1 MLRSK
6 YRNIIPNESEEKKN
20 KDKSAYCETYDIGG
34 MNNKVRLVIKSL
46 YTEKSNFDIHGNF
59 LYQIKNNSHFEIE
72 SELDFSKSSHY
83 RTQEKNTFEP
93 NKTLFISH
101 IEPFQDLNKSIT
113 KEKTKKEEEDEDGI
127 CKVQYNRGY
136 KMKTKIKLAFTF
148 PSLEKQLSFVKEDH
162 KEIAENLEQW
172 KKFKPSQIEQLLL
185 FYSDDSLIPYN
196 QDINDNK
203 IRNNL
208 KNNNDNNNYIYNN
221 YNNLKKSGNLYNSTY
236 SDYKN
241 MKSSVKYEST
251 RKISNDNFRRLL
263 KPSFEILK
271 DFANNNNLF
280 VIDNKEP
287 NENNKN
293 NNLGLNT
300 QISNINNNYYF
311 NNQENNDNINSSPNK
326 NIFFVDESFPP
337 CQEEY
342 RLIDLNKEIT
352 TNEKVS
358 STEQSKDK
366 KKEIVFHYR
375 PIESLIPEQ
384 KQIFVLDDVNPYDIK
399 CGLFKN
405 KNIISVFAHLAD
417 YPYLLSKLFVE
428 NTINYIGIYKLKL
441 FYQNFWTDIYVDKF
455 IPCFPCYFPLYTY
468 SPSSLWPCLLEKAL
482 AKIYRG
488 YENLKYIS
496 YYELY
501 QVLTGFPIFNF
512 KKDYKSIDKN
522 TIVNMLEQCQSKDIS
537 ELENYTANLKFVVNS
552 NYSNKAVE
560 FVNKDDIINKY
571 LFYTNIN
578 NNPINNISYSN
589 TLDNKININKNISNK
604 NIEDEYI
611 QQNKINYNND
621 TFYSNSY
628 LMVFYASKSYVKYLL
643 EIKNLPLRKMQIKSI
658 ANKIYPAKFANEKN
672 VIIKSIYNY
681 QLKQLLYNYFYEDI
695 NSNNSNFMPNDN
707 NGILNNIKN
716 HNLPKESETL
726 TLPWDIIFT
735 IFDNVMIIKGDNYN
749 ELHFRNGFV
758 RCQDVKSPD
767 YDRILAHT
775 YYELHIKKFRQERDI
790 DKPKDDKDKKND
802 KNQGGLKKS
811 VNIDN
816 KKKEIIK
823 NKSII
828 TDLDTIKFFN
838 KKNENNAGG
847 GTKKNSENTVK
858 DLIPVS
864 IVINLSNDHYLD
876 NRYYSRE
883 MDMKIG
889 ILQLINKK
897 KSKDNKDINN
907 QKKDSGPPFYGLTP
921 VLVTCPDFQIGYS
934 LVYDLHLE
942 EGKYIIVPMTMGY
955 CMQKNEKIKSFYYS
969 LRDSDGVPLQIKK
982 TVIPRFLDDVFY
994 LNDPFCKNY
1003 LEYKVINSISKNIL
1017 DNKGHKINKIDE
1029 NSLYN
1034 NYSKIGGFIIK
1045 RENFGLSK
1053 LSFKDFIYEQMTL
1066 LNELQKKQ
1074 CIQNLGYENN
1084 SYPYLSRYFGIS
1096 FFFGKFKFDHEKDS
1110 ITIIPK
1116 NNLVDNNMDSII
1128 NIRTLEKNLAQV
1140 KDIDFG
1146 QPKRVYY
1153 SNQGNGTWYT
1163 IEGVYMRKNIGKEK
1177 GENDRKS
1184 FDFDKDLYAKKNV
1197 FFSTNSNNITAMVH
1211 PGKLKFLLYVVYDV
1225 LGGQNGKDQ
1234 KKSSNNVNGQ
1244 NSSQSNDNEN
1254 SSQNDSDNNDDED
1267 NKDKDV
1273 GDSSMYSKRSKVSS
1287 EYN

>member
-1 MLRSK
+1 MLRPK

-113 KEKTKKEEEDEDGI
+113 KEKNKKEEEEEDGI

-136 KMKTKIKLAFTF
+136 KIKTKIKLAFTF

-162 KEIAENLEQW
+162 KEIEENLEQW

-185 FYSDDSLIPYN
+185 FYSNESSN
-196 QDINDNK
+196 SNS
-203 IRNNL
+203 
-208 KNNNDNNNYIYNN
+208 
-221 YNNLKKSGNLYNSTY
+221 NNLKKNTGFNNSGHSEYKYMKNSAR
-236 SDYKN
+236 
-241 MKSSVKYEST
+241 YESA
-251 RKISNDNFRRLL
+251 RKISNDTMKKIN

-271 DFANNNNLF
+271 EFATNNNLF
-280 VIDNKEP
+280 IIQNKEP
-287 NENNKN
+287 IDNNNKN
-293 NNLGLNT
+293 NNLGFNT
-300 QISNINNNYYF
+300 QTSNINLNNNYYY
-311 NNQENNDNINSSPNK
+311 NNQENNDNNNNPSQNK

-337 CQEEY
+337 CQEDH
-342 RLIDLNKEIT
+342 RIIDLNNEIT
-352 TNEKVS
+352 INKNVS
-358 STEQSKDK
+358 STEQNKDK

-375 PIESLIPEQ
+375 PIENLIPDQ
-384 KQIFVLDDVNPYDIK
+384 KQIFVIDEVDPYDIK

-405 KNIISVFAHLAD
+405 KNIISIFAHLAD

-428 NTINYIGIYKLKL
+428 NTINNIGIYKLKL
-441 FYQNFWTDIYVDKF
+441 FYQNMWTDIYVDKF

-468 SPSSLWPCLLEKAL
+468 SPNSLWPCLLEKAL

-488 YENLKYIS
+488 YENLKYLPFF
-496 YYELY
+496 ELY
-501 QVLTGFPIFNF
+501 QILTGFPIINF

-522 TIVNMLEQCQSKDIS
+522 SLVKMYEIFQSKDMS
-537 ELENYTANLKFVVNS
+537 ELGNYTPNFKFVVNS
-552 NYSNKAVE
+552 NYINKAVE
-560 FVNKDDIINKY
+560 MVNKDDIINKY
-571 LFYTNIN
+571 LFYTNNN
-578 NNPINNISYSN
+578 NNPINNISYTNNIDS
-589 TLDNKININKNISNK
+589 KINKN
-604 NIEDEYI
+604 NIEEEYI

-621 TFYSNSY
+621 NFYTNSY
-628 LMVFYASKSYVKYLL
+628 LMAFYASDSYLKYISEL
-643 EIKNLPLRKMQIKSI
+643 KDFPLRKKQFKSLTK
-658 ANKIYPAKFANEKN
+658 KIFPAKFANEKK

-681 QLKQLLYNYFYEDI
+681 QLKQLLYNYFSEEL
-695 NSNNSNFMPNDN
+695 NSNNSNYNQNDN
-707 NGILNNIKN
+707 NGLLNNIKN
-716 HNLPKESETL
+716 HNLPRETETL
-726 TLPWDIIFT
+726 TLTWDMLFV
-735 IFDNVMIIKGDNYN
+735 IFDNVIIIKGNNYN

-775 YYELHIKKFRQERDI
+775 FYELHIKKFRNDRDF
-790 DKPKDDKDKKND
+790 DKLKDDKDKKNE
-802 KNQGGLKKS
+802 KNLGGSKRPG
-811 VNIDN
+811 NIDN
-816 KKKEIIK
+816 KKKDNIK
-823 NKSII
+823 NKSIS
-828 TDLDTIKFFN
+828 TNLDSIKFFN
-838 KKNENNAGG
+838 RKTETNVTGNLKR
-847 GTKKNSENTVK
+847 TVESTNK

-864 IVINLSNDHYLD
+864 IVLNLSNDHYLD

-897 KSKDNKDINN
+897 KSKEYSNS
-907 QKKDSGPPFYGLTP
+907 KKDNDPPFYGLTP
-921 VLVTCPDFQIGYS
+921 VLVTCPDYQIGYS

-969 LRDSDGVPLQIKK
+969 LRDNDEVPLQIKK

-1003 LEYKVINSISKNIL
+1003 LDYKVINAISKNLL
-1017 DNKGHKINKIDE
+1017 DNKGHKIKKLDE
-1029 NSLYN
+1029 SSLYN
-1034 NYSKIGGFIIK
+1034 NYSKIGQFVIK
-1045 RENFGLSK
+1045 REKFGLSK
-1053 LSFKDFIYEQMTL
+1053 LSFKDFIYDQMTL

-1074 CIQNLGYENN
+1074 CMQNLGYENN
-1084 SYPYLSRYFGIS
+1084 SYPYLSRFFGIS
-1096 FFFGKFKFDHEKDS
+1096 FFFGKFKFNHEKDS

-1128 NIRTLEKNLAQV
+1128 NIRTLEKNLSQV

-1153 SNQGNGTWYT
+1153 SNQGGGTWYN
-1163 IEGVYMRKNIGKEK
+1163 IEGVYMRKNVGKE
-1177 GENDRKS
+1177 GENDKKS

-1211 PGKLKFLLYVVYDV
+1211 PGKLKFLLYVVFDV
-1225 LGGQNGKDQ
+1225 LGGQNGKE
-1234 KKSSNNVNGQ
+1234 KKKATNNINGQ
-1244 NSSQSNDNEN
+1244 NSSKSDDDN
-1254 SSQNDSDNNDDED
+1254 SSESDSINEEE
-1267 NKDKDV
+1267 NKDKDF
-1273 GDSSMYSKRSKVSS
+1273 GESSMYSKKSKVSS
-1287 EYN
+1287 D